1 MKSDQPGRLIFLSGP
16 SCMGKGSLIKALKKF
31 YPKQWRNLR
40 RVVIYNSRPPRP
52 GETDG
57 VEFRFRPRPYIE
69 ELIARK
75 DLVALESRGD
85 LHAVNM
91 KHVRKIITKIK
102 KDALLI
108 DSPAM
113 IAAMRGHPQMPQAT
127 TITIL
132 MSPLSKAEIEFYKT
146 QCRGS
151 FSLEEFVTDLMRRK
165 LLRRTSRQKSF
176 LSLKDLEEVEVRARG
191 AYGELKQGHLFDYV
205 LVNHVGGDSEFWNNF
220 YYPVG
225 DPLRVLHAFVAL
237 LEGRVTAEAEQW
249 SEELV
254 P

>member
-1 MKSDQPGRLIFLSGP
+1 
-16 SCMGKGSLIKALKKF
+16 
-31 YPKQWRNLR
+31 
-40 RVVIYNSRPPRP
+40 
-52 GETDG
+52 
-57 VEFRFRPRPYIE
+57 
-69 ELIARK
+69 
-75 DLVALESRGD
+75 
-85 LHAVNM
+85 
-91 KHVRKIITKIK
+91 
-102 KDALLI
+102 
-108 DSPAM
+108 
-113 IAAMRGHPQMPQAT
+113 MPQAT
-127 TITIL
+127 TITVL

-205 LVNHVGGDSEFWNNF
+205 LVNHVSGDSEFWNNF

-249 SEELV
+249 NEELV